1 MSRQD
6 AFTHLKQNAQ
16 EPVKIIPLARQTKAG
31 QPYLGSST
39 PSPLILY
46 PINPRMNKPRM
57 CALTSL
63 VWHIST

>member
-16 EPVKIIPLARQTKAG
+16 EPVKIIPLARQQKRDNHIGIEHTESTHTLFH
-31 QPYLGSST
+31 QPS
-39 PSPLILY
+39 
-46 PINPRMNKPRM
+46 MNKPRM
-57 CALTSL
+57 CGLTSL